1 MICYSTVL
9 DQRVHVQSVIMA
21 DINRLL
27 TIMSRLRDP
36 ESGCPWDRAQTYK
49 TIVPHT
55 LEEAYEVADTIEQ
68 EDFDALCDELGD
80 LLFQIVFYAQL
91 AKEESRFDFADV
103 VKAISDKLERRHPH
117 VFADA
122 QFEDEQAQTRHWE
135 SLKQQEREAKANTS
149 DGNARQEQASQ
160 LDGIARSLPALS
172 LARKIQSRAAQV
184 GFDWPDEN
192 GVFDKLQEEI
202 TELQEAWNDEQA
214 RSEEMGDLL
223 FTCVNLS
230 RHANVDPEQVLRQA
244 NKKFEQRFRSMES
257 IALSELAS
265 LDSKSADQLES
276 LWQRAKGTPIK
287 DD

>member
-1 MICYSTVL
+1 MT
-9 DQRVHVQSVIMA
+9 

-36 ESGCPWDRAQTYK
+36 DAGCPWDRAQTYK

-68 EDFDALCDELGD
+68 GDFDALCDELGD

-91 AKEESRFDFADV
+91 AKEESRFEFADV

-122 QFEDEQAQTRHWE
+122 HFEDEQQQTQHWE
-135 SLKQQEREAKANTS
+135 QLKQQEREAKA
-149 DGNARQEQASQ
+149 ASAKNESPATRRVSQ
-160 LDGIARSLPALS
+160 MDDIARALPALS

-184 GFDWPDEN
+184 GFDWPDVS
-192 GVFDKLQEEI
+192 GVYEKVQEEI
-202 TELQEAWNDEQA
+202 TELQEAWDDEQA
-214 RSEEMGDLL
+214 RAEEMGDLL

-230 RHANVDPEQVLRQA
+230 RHAGVDPEQALRQA
-244 NKKFEQRFRSMES
+244 SNKFEQRFRSMEATAQQDAKS
-257 IALSELAS
+257 LESLSEA
-265 LDSKSADQLES
+265 QLES
-276 LWQRAKGTPIK
+276 LWERAKSST
-287 DD
+287 

>member
-1 MICYSTVL
+1 MMS
-9 DQRVHVQSVIMA
+9 

-36 ESGCPWDRAQTYK
+36 ESGCPWDLSQTYK

-68 EDFDALCDELGD
+68 GDFAGLCDELGD

-91 AKEESRFDFADV
+91 AKEESRFDFSDV

-122 QFEDEQAQTRHWE
+122 HFESEQEQTRHWE
-135 SLKQQEREAKANTS
+135 SLKQQEREAKANSKTGTDPKTGSPTS
-149 DGNARQEQASQ
+149 QLASQ
-160 LDGIARSLPALS
+160 MDGLARSLPALS

-184 GFDWPDEN
+184 GFDWPEVS
-192 GVFDKLQEEI
+192 GVFEKLQEEI
-202 TELQEAWNDEQA
+202 SELQAAWSNESA
-214 RSEEMGDLL
+214 RADEMGDLL

-230 RHANVDPEQVLRQA
+230 RHADVDPEQVLRQA
-244 NKKFEQRFRSMES
+244 NRKFERRFRYMES
-257 IALSELAS
+257 AAQHDLTS
-265 LDSKSADQLES
+265 LDTMSMVQLE
-276 LWQRAKGTPIK
+276 LGWQQAKNK
-287 DD
+287 E

>member
-1 MICYSTVL
+1 MT
-9 DQRVHVQSVIMA
+9 

-36 ESGCPWDRAQTYK
+36 DAGCPWDRAQTYK

-68 EDFDALCDELGD
+68 GDFDALCDELGD

-91 AKEESRFDFADV
+91 AKEESRFEFADV

-122 QFEDEQAQTRHWE
+122 HFENEQQQTRHWE
-135 SLKQQEREAKANTS
+135 QLKQQEREAKAASAKNES
-149 DGNARQEQASQ
+149 PAARRASQ
-160 LDGIARSLPALS
+160 MDDIARALPALS

-184 GFDWPDEN
+184 GFDWPDVS
-192 GVFDKLQEEI
+192 GVYEKVQEEI
-202 TELQEAWNDEQA
+202 TELQQAWDDEQA
-214 RSEEMGDLL
+214 RTEEMGDLL

-230 RHANVDPEQVLRQA
+230 RHAGVDPEQALRQA
-244 NKKFEQRFRSMES
+244 SNKFEQRFRSME
-257 IALSELAS
+257 ATAHQDANLLECLSEA
-265 LDSKSADQLES
+265 QLES
-276 LWQRAKGTPIK
+276 LWQRAK
-287 DD
+287 DSA